1 MLANLSG
8 VFSEFLLH
16 PFRNSMVG
24 FFCSAT
30 SILTTSFITYFPQA
44 TQKYLKAFKPFSSQ
58 CSLLITLKTSEMFS
72 GESKGNTGG
81 EKGLELQETESIA
94 NIIKLRS
101 NLYISIILYLIALKY
116 FPYFNSLLLCFM
128 EPFKS
133 HPYHFT
139 LSSVEESNIF

>member
-1 MLANLSG
+1 MGTNGLKNTKVRNIMLANLSG

-44 TQKYLKAFKPFSSQ
+44 TQKYLKALKPFSSQ

-101 NLYISIILYLIALKY
+101 NLYISIILYLIA
-116 FPYFNSLLLCFM
+116 
-128 EPFKS
+128 
-133 HPYHFT
+133 
-139 LSSVEESNIF
+139 